1 MTALPDTFMPE
12 GPLRHQRQVPLYH
25 MEASETGVLRR
36 VTSRCT
42 GAALLMAAAGLWLV
56 PVIDGDAMMQLYKLA
71 FSGVLA
77 VVGAILLTGGHAAI
91 GPEVHLN
98 PHTRQLTII
107 ERDAHKNIRSQASHD
122 IDTLGD
128 VVLRDGLLTARCGA
142 GLPLMSLPVTDPKV
156 EAALHDMLAGRGA

>member
-12 GPLRHQRQVPLYH
+12 GPLRHQRQVPLCH
-25 MEASETGVLRR
+25 VEAGETGTLRR
-36 VTSRCT
+36 TASRCT
-42 GAALLMAAAGLWLV
+42 AAALLLAAVGLWLV

-77 VVGAILLTGGHAAI
+77 VVGVILLTGGQAPV
-91 GPEVHLN
+91 GPEVYLN
-98 PHTRQLTII
+98 PRTRELTII
-107 ERDAHKNIRSQASHD
+107 ERDAQKNICSQASHD

-142 GLPLMSLPVTDPKV
+142 GMPLMSVPVTDPKV
-156 EAALHDMLAGRGA
+156 EAALHDMLAGRGI